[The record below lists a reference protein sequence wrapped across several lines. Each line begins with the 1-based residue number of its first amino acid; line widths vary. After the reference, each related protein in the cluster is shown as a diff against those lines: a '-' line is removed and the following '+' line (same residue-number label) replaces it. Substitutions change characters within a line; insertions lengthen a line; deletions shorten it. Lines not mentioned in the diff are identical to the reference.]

1 MSDYENWLAST
12 GQLSDS
18 KGTSGKAKQRE
29 RERKA
34 LYNEQ
39 QAAEA
44 KRKAAQAAEAK
55 RKADQAA
62 ESKRKQDEARKKSDE
77 MMSKALNDP
86 SKLVTKAKVEKVD
99 PNAAGTNI
107 AKGTGQMKAVD
118 PIATP
123 KTTEANKYNAD
134 LINPEAAAEADKLK
148 STQGNIT
155 SDSTVDAAQTDTDD
169 LAQLDLEADQ
179 IASAQRVEQIEK
191 RKIEQG
197 EMISGSAVDLERL
210 NKEALDVQAAQA
222 TPTEKATVKGQLSE
236 LMSDFDDGKT
246 PAWAAGAM
254 RAATAQMAARGLS
267 GSSMAAQAT
276 IQAAMESAVPIAS
289 QDAQTNASFEAANLS
304 NRQQTAMFAAEQRA
318 SFLGME
324 FTQEFQTRVANAAKI
339 SDIANMNFTAEQ
351 QVALENAKMAQSVD
365 LANLGANNALI
376 LSDAAAMSQMD
387 LTNLNNR
394 QQSRVTNAQS
404 FLAMDMKNVD
414 NEQQTNIFK
423 TQKKI
428 DSIFSDQAAE
438 NASKQFNASSQN
450 QTDQFFAN
458 LQTDVNK
465 FNAGMEVQTEQF
477 NAQNALVVAQA
488 NAQWRQNA
496 TLANTSAQN
505 AANMQAAQSANDLTQ
520 SAMDA
525 IWQRERDVMDQ
536 AFRQA
541 ENAEDRALTV
551 FMGDKNAALQ
561 FSLQESQQKAQK
573 KSDKA
578 FSWTMGAYQAFKGLT
593 G

>member
-1 MSDYENWLAST
+1 MRDTIYNPFGYVPQIVFMPSGESTWQMAQQESQQKAVQKAKAAPTKKAST
-12 GQLSDS
+12 PKSSGGGSSGSGRYDPKVHAWLDAKGHKSMSSSDWKKYNAEVAS
-18 KGTSGKAKQRE
+18 KSQAAAAKTQAAAAKKARDKAAAAQKQAAAAAKAK
-29 RERKA
+29 
-34 LYNEQ
+34 
-39 QAAEA
+39 AAATAKKEA
-44 KRKAAQAAEAK
+44 
-55 RKADQAA
+55 
-62 ESKRKQDEARKKSDE
+62 EARKRSDS
-77 MMSKALNDP
+77 MMKKAMTDP
-86 SKLVTKAKVEKVD
+86 SSLVTKAKVDKVD

-107 AKGTGQMKAVD
+107 AKGTGQMKGVD
-118 PIATP
+118 PISGP
-123 KTTEANKYNAD
+123 KVTEANTYDATQS
-134 LINPEAAAEADKLK
+134 ERAARTEADKLTAAK
-148 STQGNIT
+148 GKIT
-155 SDSTVDAAQTDTDD
+155 SDSTVDAAQMDTND

-191 RKIEQG
+191 RKVEQG

-222 TPTEKATVKGQLSE
+222 TPTEKATVQGQLSE
-236 LMSDFDDGKT
+236 LMSDFDGGKT

-276 IQAAMESAVPIAS
+276 IQAAMEAAVPIAS

-324 FTQEFQTRVANAAKI
+324 FTQEFQTRVTNAAKI

-387 LTNLNNR
+387 LSNLNNR
-394 QQSRVTNAQS
+394 QQARVTNAQS

-438 NASKQFNASSQN
+438 NAAKQFNASSQN

-465 FNAGMEVQTEQF
+465 FNAGMEVQTQQF
-477 NAQNALVVAQA
+477 NAQNALG
-488 NAQWRQNA
+488 
-496 TLANTSAQN
+496 S
-505 AANMQAAQSANDLTQ
+505 S
-520 SAMDA
+520 S
-525 IWQRERDVMDQ
+525 
-536 AFRQA
+536 
-541 ENAEDRALTV
+541 
-551 FMGDKNAALQ
+551 
-561 FSLQESQQKAQK
+561 
-573 KSDKA
+573 
-578 FSWTMGAYQAFKGLT
+578 
-593 G
+593 

>member
-1 MSDYENWLAST
+1 MGDWDDWLVST
-12 GQLSDS
+12 GQVKP
-18 KGTSGKAKQRE
+18 KGQSNNNAK
-29 RERKA
+29 
-34 LYNEQ
+34 
-39 QAAEA
+39 AEA
-44 KRKAAQAAEAK
+44 EAAAKAQAAAQAAAAK
-55 RKADQAA
+55 RARDAAAAKAKADAAASAKRQA
-62 ESKRKQDEARKKSDE
+62 EARKRSDD
-77 MMSKALNDP
+77 MMNKAMTDP
-86 SKLVTKAKVEKVD
+86 NSLVTKAKVEKVD

-107 AKGTGQMKAVD
+107 AAGTGQMKGVD
-118 PIATP
+118 PISAP
-123 KTTEANKYNAD
+123 KATEANIYDATQSEKDARE
-134 LINPEAAAEADKLK
+134 EANKLTAAK
-148 STQGNIT
+148 GNIT
-155 SDSTVDAAQTDTDD
+155 SDSTVDAAQMDTND

-191 RKIEQG
+191 RKVEQG

-236 LMSDFDDGKT
+236 LMTDFDGGKT

-276 IQAAMESAVPIAS
+276 VQAAMEAALPIAS

-324 FTQEFQTRVANAAKI
+324 FTQEFQTRVTNAAKI

-387 LTNLNNR
+387 LSNLNNR
-394 QQSRVTNAQS
+394 QQARVTNAQA

-428 DSIFSDQAAE
+428 DSIFSDQAAD
-438 NASKQFNASSQN
+438 NAAKQFNASSQN

-465 FNAGMEVQTEQF
+465 FNAGMEVQTQQF

-496 TLANTSAQN
+496 TLANTAAQN
-505 AANMQAAQSANDLTQ
+505 AANMQAAQAANDMTQ

-525 IWQRERDVMDQ
+525 VWQRERDIMDQ
-536 AFRQA
+536 SFRQA

-561 FSLQESQQKAQK
+561 FGLQESAQDAQK

>member
-1 MSDYENWLAST
+1 MSDWLDWLERT
-12 GQLSDS
+12 GQTN
-18 KGTSGKAKQRE
+18 KGPSLA
-29 RERKA
+29 
-34 LYNEQ
+34 EQ
-39 QAAEA
+39 
-44 KRKAAQAAEAK
+44 KRKEAEAEAK
-55 RKADQAA
+55 RKADAEAA
-62 ESKRKQDEARKKSDE
+62 KRKAASAAAAKKKAADAAAAKKKADAAREQSNKMIDS
-77 MMSKALNDP
+77 ALKDP
-86 SKLVTKAKVEKVD
+86 SSMVTKAKVEKVD

-107 AKGTGQMKAVD
+107 AKGTGQMAGVD
-118 PIATP
+118 PIAAP
-123 KTTEANKYNAD
+123 RTTEANTYNASK
-134 LINPEAAAEADKLK
+134 INPEASAEVDKLK
-148 STQGNIT
+148 SAQGSIT
-155 SDSTVDAAQTDTDD
+155 ANSTVDAAQTDTAD

-179 IASAQRVEQIEK
+179 IASAKRVEEIDK
-191 RKIEQG
+191 RKVEQG

-210 NKEALDVQAAQA
+210 NKEALDVKAAQA

-236 LMSDFDDGKT
+236 LMTDFDGGKT

-254 RAATAQMAARGLS
+254 RAATAQMAARGLT

-276 IQAAMESAVPIAS
+276 IQAAMESALPIAS

-324 FTQEFQTRVANAAKI
+324 FTQEFQTRVTNAAKI

-365 LANLGANNALI
+365 LANLSANNALI

-387 LTNLNNR
+387 LSNLNNR
-394 QQSRVTNAQS
+394 QQARVTNAQS
-404 FLAMDMKNVD
+404 FLAMDMKNLD

-423 TQKKI
+423 TQKKV

-438 NASKQFNASSQN
+438 NAAKQFNASSQN

-465 FNAGMEVQTEQF
+465 FNAGMEVQTQQF

-496 TLANTSAQN
+496 TLANTAAQN
-505 AANMQAAQSANDLTQ
+505 ASNMQAAQNANDLTQ

-525 IWQRERDVMDQ
+525 IWQRERDIMDQ
-536 AFRQA
+536 SFRQA
-541 ENAEDRALTV
+541 ESAEDRALTV

-561 FSLQESQQKAQK
+561 FGLQESQQKSQK
-573 KSDKA
+573 KADKA

-593 G
+593 D